1 VQRTGIFTTRF
12 VVEPKKGLFYL
23 GILAHTC
30 DEKFYCKTPNYLL
43 TLVVTKP
50 NIIPM
55 DITIKKISTNE
66 FRKMGINNWPI
77 WEKDTSNFRWSYD
90 EVEQFYLIQ
99 GKVKIKTIDGEYEV
113 LPGDFVTC
121 PKGLDCKWEIE
132 EYVKKHYHFVEE

>member
-1 VQRTGIFTTRF
+1 
-12 VVEPKKGLFYL
+12 
-23 GILAHTC
+23 
-30 DEKFYCKTPNYLL
+30 
-43 TLVVTKP
+43 
-50 NIIPM
+50 M

-99 GKVKIKTIDGEYEV
+99 GKVKIKTMDGEYEV

-121 PKGLDCKWEIE
+121 PKGLDCNWEIE